1 LDIIIDAMLENQLE
15 LRGLINEMVESNS
28 ESAYK
33 NLFKILFNPIK
44 NFSFGIVKSWEL
56 AEEVA
61 SDILFMLWQN
71 REKLLEVK
79 NLKYYAFIA
88 ARNRSLNIL
97 KKDLGKEIVYLDQ
110 IDVDIHIDYS
120 NPELI
125 LLQGEL
131 KQQLE
136 EAIETLPKQCKLVF
150 KLIKED
156 GFSYKEVAEI
166 LDISPKTVDAHLV
179 NAIRKLAVVLK
190 AEFNIRNN

>member
-1 LDIIIDAMLENQLE
+1 MLENQLE

>member
-1 LDIIIDAMLENQLE
+1 MDIIIDAMLENQLE